1 MMVERQGSL
10 TRPIDLNYPTNRA
23 IVIITLIFLSGVSGF
38 QLFLGRDLS
47 TAFYS
52 GLRAGASVFFAWA
65 FARELDP
72 DNELSAFFAAFLGC
86 TGFLLFPSPLLL
98 ALFLELLLLRIVN
111 RSTGVTSKTS
121 DSFAV
126 FLLSSWLSLEEIW
139 IFGLFTALVFFLD
152 AILPAPSRQNRIF
165 GLAALIV
172 SIFSFLQN
180 EGQEGTFP
188 GMQSG
193 LFMLIT
199 ALLFIPTVISSR
211 EIKSTGDRTGL
222 PLDPRR
228 VQAAQLIALLSS
240 SSFTALRG
248 WAGVENLMPLWGAI
262 LGVSL
267 YGYSKMLFK
276 RLRKASQPDYP
287 GET

>member
-1 MMVERQGSL
+1 M
-10 TRPIDLNYPTNRA
+10 
-23 IVIITLIFLSGVSGF
+23 IITLIFLSGVSGF
-38 QLFLGRDLS
+38 QLFLERDLS

-52 GLRAGASVFFAWA
+52 GLRAGTSVFFAWA

-86 TGFLLFPSPLLL
+86 TGFLLFPFPLLL

-111 RSTGVTSKTS
+111 RSSGVSSKTS

-126 FLLSSWLSLEEIW
+126 FLLSSWLSLGESW

-152 AILPAPSRQNRIF
+152 AVLPVPSRQNRIF
-165 GLAALIV
+165 GLAVLMV
-172 SIFSFLQN
+172 STFAFLQGAG
-180 EGQEGTFP
+180 EEGTFP

-193 LFMLIT
+193 LFILIT
-199 ALLFIPTVISSR
+199 ALLFIPTVLSSR
-211 EIKSTGDRTGL
+211 EIKSTGDRTGI

-228 VQAAQLIALLSS
+228 VRAAQLIALLSS
-240 SSFTALRG
+240 SLFTALRG
-248 WAGVENLMPLWGAI
+248 WAGVESLMPLWGAI

-276 RLRKASQPDYP
+276 KLRKAPRPDCP